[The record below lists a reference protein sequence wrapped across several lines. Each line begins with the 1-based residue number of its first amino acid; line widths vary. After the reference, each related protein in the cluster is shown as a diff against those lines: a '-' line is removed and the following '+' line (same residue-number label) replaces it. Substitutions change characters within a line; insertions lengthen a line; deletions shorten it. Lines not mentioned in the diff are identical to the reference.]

1 MGTKFQF
8 YKMEKVG
15 EMGGGVSLHNNM
27 NILTTT
33 ELYVYLNMDKTVSF
47 MLCIFYSSKKESMS
61 QIYVDL
67 F

>member
-8 YKMEKVG
+8 YKMEKVW

-27 NILTTT
+27 NILNTT
-33 ELYVYLNMDKTVSF
+33 ELYVYLNMDKTVNF
-47 MLCIFYSSKKESMS
+47 MLCIFYSNKKESMS